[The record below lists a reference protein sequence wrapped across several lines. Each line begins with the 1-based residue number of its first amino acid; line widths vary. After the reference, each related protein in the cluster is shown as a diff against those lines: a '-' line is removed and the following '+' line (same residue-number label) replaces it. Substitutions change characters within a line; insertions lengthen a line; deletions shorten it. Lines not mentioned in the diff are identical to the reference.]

1 MASKHPWGRWLKRGR
16 WLGLGLLLVWLG
28 AIGLGLWGAARSPW
42 DGVLVLGGSIRREI
56 HAAELAHQFPER
68 PILIS
73 QGASDPCVK
82 SVFDRALAPDDRV
95 WVERCANS
103 TFGNFYYSLPILQRW
118 QVRRVKLVTS
128 PSHLP
133 RSLWMARI
141 ILGSHGIWVDLD
153 AVTEPGI
160 PGNKESGLK
169 TSLDLLRS
177 LGWAI
182 GSQFYRPH
190 CQGVWSVASID
201 MAPWRS
207 QGFHCERQG
216 GIEGRP
222 RP

>member
-1 MASKHPWGRWLKRGR
+1 MFSKSTLGLWLKRLR
-16 WLGLGLLLVWLG
+16 WLGLGLLLGWLG
-28 AIGLGLWGAARSPW
+28 AIGLSLAAAAQSPW

-56 HAAELAHQFPER
+56 HAAELGRRSPEL

-73 QGASDPCVK
+73 QGAADPCVK
-82 SVFDRALAPDDRV
+82 SVFDRVAVPGDRV
-95 WVERCANS
+95 WIERCANS
-103 TFGNFYYSLPILQRW
+103 TFGNFYYSLPILQQW
-118 QVRRVKLVTS
+118 QVRHVKLVTS

-160 PGNKESGLK
+160 PGNKESALK
-169 TSLDLLRS
+169 TSLDLFRS

-201 MAPWRS
+201 MANWRA

-216 GIEGRP
+216 GIDGDP

>member
-1 MASKHPWGRWLKRGR
+1 MPSKLAWGRWLKRLR
-16 WLGLGLLLVWLG
+16 WLGIGLLLVWLG
-28 AIGLGLWGAARSPW
+28 AIGLGLVGAARSPS
-42 DGVLVLGGSIRREI
+42 DGILVLGGSIRREI
-56 HAAELAHQFPER
+56 HAAALAKQFPEL

-73 QGASDPCVK
+73 QGAADPCVK
-82 SVFDRALAPDDRV
+82 SVFDRALARSDRV

-103 TFGNFYYSLPILQRW
+103 TFGNFYYSLPILQQW
-118 QVRRVKLVTS
+118 QVHRVKLVTS

-182 GSQFYRPH
+182 GSQVYRPH

-201 MAPWRS
+201 MTNWRS

-216 GIEGRP
+216 GIQGDP

>member
-1 MASKHPWGRWLKRGR
+1 MTSKLTLGRWFKRGR

-28 AIGLGLWGAARSPW
+28 AIGLGLVSGSRAPL

-56 HAAELAHQFPER
+56 HAAALAKQFPAL

-73 QGASDPCVK
+73 QGAADPCVK
-82 SVFDRALAPDDRV
+82 SVFDRAAVPGDRV

-103 TFGNFYYSLPILQRW
+103 TFGNFYYSLPILQQW
-118 QVRRVKLVTS
+118 QVQHVKLVTS

-141 ILGSHGIWVDLD
+141 ILGSHRIWVDLD
-153 AVTEPGI
+153 AVTELGI
-160 PGNKESGLK
+160 PGNQESGLK
-169 TSLDLLRS
+169 TSLDLFRS

-201 MAPWRS
+201 MTNWRS

-216 GIEGRP
+216 GIQGDP

>member
-1 MASKHPWGRWLKRGR
+1 MASKLTLGRWLQRFR

-28 AIGLGLWGAARSPW
+28 AIGLGLVGAARSPS
-42 DGVLVLGGSIRREI
+42 DAILVLGGSIRREI
-56 HAAELAHQFPER
+56 HAAALANQFPEL

-103 TFGNFYYSLPILQRW
+103 TFGNFYYSLPILQSW
-118 QVRRVKLVTS
+118 HVRRVKLVTS

-141 ILGSHGIWVDLD
+141 ILGSHSIWVDLD
-153 AVTEPGI
+153 AVTESGV
-160 PGNKESGLK
+160 PGNRESGLK
-169 TSLDLLRS
+169 TTLDLLRS

-190 CQGVWSVASID
+190 CQGVWSVAAID
-201 MAPWRS
+201 MTNWRV

-216 GIEGRP
+216 GISGQLSP
-222 RP
+222 

>member
-1 MASKHPWGRWLKRGR
+1 MVSKSNWGRWLRRGR
-16 WLGLGLLLVWLG
+16 WLGLGLLLVWMG
-28 AIGLGLWGAARSPW
+28 AIGLGLVGAARSPW

-56 HAAELAHQFPER
+56 HAADLARQFPDR

-73 QGASDPCVK
+73 QGAADPCVK
-82 SVFDRALAPDDRV
+82 SVFDRALAPGDRV

-103 TFGNFYYSLPILQRW
+103 TFENFYYGLPILQRW
-118 QVRRVKLVTS
+118 QVHRVKLVTS

-133 RSLWMARI
+133 RALWMARI

-160 PGNKESGLK
+160 PGNQESGLK
-169 TSLDLLRS
+169 TTLDLLRS

-201 MAPWRS
+201 MSNWR

-222 RP
+222 R

>member
-1 MASKHPWGRWLKRGR
+1 MASKLGLGRWLRRGR

-28 AIGLGLWGAARSPW
+28 SIGLGLVSAAGSPW

-56 HAAELAHQFPER
+56 HAANLGRQFPEL

-73 QGASDPCVK
+73 QGAADPCVK
-82 SVFDRALAPDDRV
+82 SVFDRAAVRGDRV

-103 TFGNFYYSLPILQRW
+103 TFGNFYYSLPILQQW
-118 QVRRVKLVTS
+118 QVRHVKLVTS

-153 AVTEPGI
+153 AVTESGV
-160 PGNKESGLK
+160 PGNKESALK

-182 GSQFYRPH
+182 GSQFHRPH

-201 MAPWRS
+201 MADWRS

-222 RP
+222 KP